1 MSGTH
6 PTPQTVACW
15 QRAQRYA
22 RYVWQQATAA
32 RRKLVRDAGLARTT
46 GLRELHGDLLIP
58 MRDQLGELWAIE
70 HMPASFRPGML
81 LASPGFGPTYLLGAR
96 LEGLR
101 FIVGDLSAAAT
112 LGRVIGVTVY
122 VHDAVR
128 WHEDT
133 GAPVVAAFALANA
146 AALAA
151 ELRFAYPDARV
162 VLWSRLHEHD
172 EGMRAAA
179 VRAGVEAVAS
189 SEGFE
194 LLEEPR

>member
-1 MSGTH
+1 
-6 PTPQTVACW
+6 
-15 QRAQRYA
+15 
-22 RYVWQQATAA
+22 VWQQATAA
-32 RRKLVRDAGLARTT
+32 PRKLVRTAGLGKTP

-58 MRDQLGELWAIE
+58 MCDQLGELWAVE
-70 HMPASFRPGML
+70 HMPASFRPGKWVP
-81 LASPGFGPTYLLGAR
+81 SPAMGPTYILGAR
-96 LEGLR
+96 LDGLR
-101 FIVGDLSAAAT
+101 FTVGNLADAAT
-112 LGRVIGVTVY
+112 PGRVIGVTVFVY
-122 VHDAVR
+122 DAVR

-133 GAPVVAAFALANA
+133 SAPVVAAFALENA